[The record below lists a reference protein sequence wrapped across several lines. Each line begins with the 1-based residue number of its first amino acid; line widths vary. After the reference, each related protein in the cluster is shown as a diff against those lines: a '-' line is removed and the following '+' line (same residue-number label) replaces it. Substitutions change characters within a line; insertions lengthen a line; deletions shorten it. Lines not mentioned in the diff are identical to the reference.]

1 MKTSAILL
9 IATLTVC
16 APALPLFAQ
25 SNGEEATEKAFYR
38 VEAIVFTHASGQ
50 SDDWP
55 ITAPADH
62 TDAID
67 PAWRAFARDGRL
79 ERAGEEASASDSEL
93 ATALNIVDTLAQL
106 ERGDRDL
113 GSALLYPEPW
123 LALDEFSET
132 MQQARDRLERSGA
145 YRVRAALAW
154 HQGLDRAAQR
164 QAVRIHDDQI
174 LKAEWIELAPTGRP
188 LRNGRPVRNV
198 SELVPA
204 FHYRLDGSIRLRQRQ
219 FMHADIELHW
229 RAGERVG
236 PAAWPLP
243 GLDADYA
250 VHRLAQSRT
259 IRAERIEYF
268 DSDWLGLL
276 LRVTR
281 HELDPESDVADTDDP
296 AREDFDPNT
305 PSP

>member
-1 MKTSAILL
+1 MKTSPFLL
-9 IATLTVC
+9 IAALSVC
-16 APALPLFAQ
+16 APGLPLFAQ

-50 SDDWP
+50 PDDWP
-55 ITAPADH
+55 ITALAEH

-67 PAWRAFARDGRL
+67 PAWRAFARERRL
-79 ERAGEEASASDSEL
+79 ERAGEGTSASDSEL
-93 ATALNIVDTLAQL
+93 ATALNIVDTIAQL

-174 LKAEWIELAPTGRP
+174 LKVEWIELAPTGRL
-188 LRNGRPVRNV
+188 LRDGRPVEDV
-198 SELVPA
+198 TDLDPA
-204 FHYRLDGSIRLRQRQ
+204 FHYRLDGNIRLRQRQ
-219 FMHADIELHW
+219 FMHADIDLHW
-229 RAGERVG
+229 RVDERVG
-236 PAAWPLP
+236 PASWPLP
-243 GLDADYA
+243 GIDADY
-250 VHRLAQSRT
+250 VLHRLAQSRT
-259 IRAERIEYF
+259 IRVDRIEYF
-268 DSDWLGLL
+268 DSDWLGLV

-281 HELDPESDVADTDDP
+281 HELDPESN
-296 AREDFDPNT
+296 REDADEPATEDSGPDT
-305 PSP
+305 PGP